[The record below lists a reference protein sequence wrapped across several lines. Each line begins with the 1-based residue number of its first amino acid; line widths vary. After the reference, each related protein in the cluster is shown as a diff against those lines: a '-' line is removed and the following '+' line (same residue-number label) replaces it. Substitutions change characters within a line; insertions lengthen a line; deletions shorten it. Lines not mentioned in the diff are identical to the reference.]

1 MGINQFVGTES
12 AAALLALITVGS
24 LCTAFGASTHYI
36 SVRKETLGLLIII
49 LFTLPLHKLTI
60 IIEFLKEFR
69 CSFVV
74 NLGTCTGIDV
84 KLYTEISKRVFD
96 DVVIFVHNILRGTT
110 LLSRLNGD
118 GNTML
123 IGTAYKESLPA
134 AHSEIPYI
142 YVCRNINTC
151 KMTDMNGSVGIR

>member
-1 MGINQFVGTES
+1 MGIDQFIRTQS
-12 AAALLALITVGS
+12 ASTLLALVTISS
-24 LCTAFGASTHYI
+24 LCTAFGAGTHYI

-49 LFTLPLHKLTI
+49 LFTLPLHKLAL
-60 IIEFLKEFR
+60 IIEFLKKFR

-74 NLGTCTGIDV
+74 NLGTGTGINI
-84 KLYTEISKRVFD
+84 KLNPKIGKRVFD
-96 DVVIFVHNILRGTT
+96 DAVIFVHNILGGTT

-123 IGTAYKESLPA
+123 IGTAYKESLSA
-134 AHSEIPYI
+134 AHSEVPYI
-142 YVCRNINTC
+142 YICRNINTC